1 MSQFKQDDQE
11 SLRVQDLSRD
21 ANGFILL
28 EVLVAMSLVATSWM
42 ALGNS
47 FQHLILRVG
56 QLQEKRVQM
65 QKELDQFEMALF
77 TKRQANNEPHQ
88 SRGFLNESTGMSR
101 RPHAFSHHGHTT
113 HQK

>member
-1 MSQFKQDDQE
+1 MPQFKQDSQE
-11 SLRVQDLSRD
+11 SLRNEGLSRY

-47 FQHLILRVG
+47 FRHLILRLG
-56 QLQEKRVQM
+56 QLQEKRVEM
-65 QKELDQFEMALF
+65 KKELDQYEMTLF
-77 TKRQANNEPHQ
+77 TKRQENNVLHH
-88 SRGFLNESTGMSR
+88 SRGFVSESIGVSG
-101 RPHAFSHHGHTT
+101 RPRTFSHPSHAT

>member
-1 MSQFKQDDQE
+1 MPQFSQDSHQSARTL
-11 SLRVQDLSRD
+11 SLSGQC
-21 ANGFILL
+21 NGFILL

-47 FQHLILRVG
+47 FQHMILRLG

-65 QKELDQFEMALF
+65 KKELDQHELTLF
-77 TKRQANNEPHQ
+77 TEKQTNRQVHH
-88 SRGFLNESTGMSR
+88 SRGVLSESIGMSR
-101 RPHAFSHHGHTT
+101 RPHPIPRPGRTA

>member
-1 MSQFKQDDQE
+1 MFQFNQDRKE
-11 SLRVQDLSRD
+11 FSGVRSLSVR

-28 EVLVAMSLVATSWM
+28 EVLLAMSLVATSWM

-47 FQHLILRVG
+47 FQHMILRLG

-65 QKELDQFEMALF
+65 KKELDQHELTLF
-77 TKRQANNEPHQ
+77 VRAQENNAMHH
-88 SRGFLNESTGMSR
+88 SKGFLSESIGVSR
-101 RPHAFSHHGHTT
+101 RSHAIPHSGRTA